1 VFTTSAK
8 DEEKI
13 TRTWPVTIARKYSNE
28 YQREETVKINHDK
41 EGSTDNDNIDYDDS
55 KEKTDT
61 LKTMFWQ
68 NPWSW
73 QRWQRKKPQWKCGWL
88 YLRRWWLQL
97 HWFPTKIISLLYKPS
112 IPRSCILLDIPF
124 TVDVFY
130 NGKLLSNKSDTNRNL
145 VLHCDT
151 RKTLVTKKVDLKG
164 SVL

>member
-1 VFTTSAK
+1 MFTTSAK

-68 NPWSW
+68 NPGEVDKDDNEKNLSENAVD
-73 QRWQRKKPQWKCGWL
+73 CI
-88 YLRRWWLQL
+88 YEDDDFNFIDFLQ
-97 HWFPTKIISLLYKPS
+97 K
-112 IPRSCILLDIPF
+112 
-124 TVDVFY
+124 
-130 NGKLLSNKSDTNRNL
+130 
-145 VLHCDT
+145 
-151 RKTLVTKKVDLKG
+151 
-164 SVL
+164 